1 MSLVEESITPIIS
14 FLHKLLGNNLWILP
28 VAFAIGSWCMYYL
41 YPEKW
46 LLLYTAIVCSIIA
59 ILLIFI
65 RIFVFIT
72 NIIKRHRSNIK
83 AREDSEKRA
92 KQAQVYDEKQARE
105 HATTIWKYVAHLD
118 TDLIMAATLFLSIEI
133 HDEDK
138 HIRFV
143 KIPKDLF
150 SDEGKLYQL
159 YLEIIGKLTFQNYNG
174 TIVRLIDFERF
185 NDIMYFDIDPYFFS
199 LIENFQ
205 ITKKWVKV

>member
-1 MSLVEESITPIIS
+1 MSLEEETINPIIN
-14 FLHKLLGNNLWILP
+14 FFHKLLGNNLWILP
-28 VAFAIGSWCMYYL
+28 VAVAIASWYIFYL
-41 YPEKW
+41 HQDKW
-46 LLLYTAIVCSIIA
+46 IMLYIAIICSLIA
-59 ILLIFI
+59 ILHIFS
-65 RIFVFIT
+65 RIFVFIS

-83 AREDSEKRA
+83 ALNDSEKRA

-159 YLEIIGKLTFQNYNG
+159 YLEIIGKITFQNYNG
-174 TIVRLIDFERF
+174 TIVRLIDFERY
-185 NDIMYFDIDPYFFS
+185 NDIMYFYIEPYFFS

-205 ITKKWVKV
+205 ITKKWVKI